1 MTPLNLLF
9 AEDDALLA
17 QLFQLQ
23 AESAGYKVVWAENGD
38 VAVQQAL
45 SYQFDLI
52 FMDIQMP
59 ILDGVSAMQ
68 MLRQLGYD
76 RPIIAMSAE
85 EVTATGFELVLK
97 KPLQW
102 PDVKQQLTKFKAMP
116 TLELELSQ
124 ELKDAYLAHAE
135 QLLQQLAIVAQQQN
149 WSEFMAIVHQL
160 KGSAASFDLAVLGQL
175 ADQLQSEW
183 KNIPAEQRT
192 KCATYFLEQCKVCIL
207 K

>member
-1 MTPLNLLF
+1 MNLLF
-9 AEDDALLA
+9 AEDDELLA

-23 AESAGYKVVWAENGD
+23 AESACYQVVWAENGD

-59 ILDGVSAMQ
+59 ILDGISAMQ

-85 EVTATGFELVLK
+85 EVTETGFDLVLL

-102 PDVKQQLTKFKAMP
+102 LEVQQQLTKFKAIP
-116 TLELELSQ
+116 SLELELSQ
-124 ELKDAYLAHAE
+124 ELKDAYLAHAK
-135 QLLQQLAIVAQQQN
+135 QLLQQLVILSEQQN
-149 WSEFMAIVHQL
+149 WIDFMAIVHQL
-160 KGSAASFDLAVLGQL
+160 KGSAASFDLAALSQL
-175 ADQLQSEW
+175 ADQLQNEW
-183 KNIPAEQRT
+183 KTIPAGQRT
-192 KCATYFLEQCKVCIL
+192 ERATYFLEQCKACKL

>member
-1 MTPLNLLF
+1 MNLLF
-9 AEDDALLA
+9 AEDDELLA

-23 AESAGYKVVWAENGD
+23 AESAGYQVVWAANGD
-38 VAVQQAL
+38 LAVQHAL

-59 ILDGVSAMQ
+59 VLDGVSAML

-85 EVTATGFELVLK
+85 DVTVAGFDGVLK

-102 PDVKQQLTKFKAMP
+102 PEVQQQLTKFTAIP
-116 TLELELSQ
+116 SIALELPT
-124 ELKDAYLAHAE
+124 ELKEAYLAHAK
-135 QLLQQLAIVAQQQN
+135 QLIQQLAIIAEQQN
-149 WSEFMAIVHQL
+149 WIDFMAIVHQL
-160 KGSAASFDLAVLGQL
+160 KGSAASFDLAPLSQL
-175 ADQLQSEW
+175 ADQLQQEW
-183 KNIPAEQRT
+183 KSIPVKQRT
-192 KCATYFLEQCKVCIL
+192 ERATYFLEQCKACKL

>member
-1 MTPLNLLF
+1 MNILF
-9 AEDDALLA
+9 AEDDELLA

-23 AESAGYKVVWAENGD
+23 AESADYLVVWAENGD

-59 ILDGVSAMQ
+59 VLDGVSAMQ

-85 EVTATGFELVLK
+85 AVTAAGFDLSLK

-102 PDVKQQLTKFKAMP
+102 PEVKQQLAQFKAIP
-116 TLELELSQ
+116 SIELELPT
-124 ELKDAYLAHAE
+124 ELKLAYLAHAK
-135 QLLQQLAIVAQQQN
+135 QLLQQLVLLVEQQN
-149 WSEFMAIVHQL
+149 WVDFMAIVHQL
-160 KGSAASFDLAVLGQL
+160 KGSAASFDIAALSQL
-175 ADQLQSEW
+175 AEQLQTEW
-183 KNIPAEQRT
+183 NSIPTEQRT
-192 KCATYFLEQCKVCIL
+192 ERATYFLEQCTACKL